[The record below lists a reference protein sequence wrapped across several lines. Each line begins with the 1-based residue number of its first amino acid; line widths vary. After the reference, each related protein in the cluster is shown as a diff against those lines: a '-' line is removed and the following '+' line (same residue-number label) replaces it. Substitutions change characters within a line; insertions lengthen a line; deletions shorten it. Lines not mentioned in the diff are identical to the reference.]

1 MCKWTVSVRLCAHC
15 VASPILNTSSP
26 VLAFGCVDLHAS
38 RDASLQIQ
46 NVSNRTLTF
55 SLHLYPLSSPATSPL
70 PFSLISSSRIILH
83 PAETTTIAVSYHPAL
98 LTEDNALIIIE
109 PQEIQHAPCVIPLVG
124 FGGRSQPAIQTRGN
138 QLFVTNNGD
147 RSACFF
153 VMGIEQNVVT
163 LVKNSTFL
171 PPIFYLPSMME
182 FSVKLADLRA
192 EMMQKKVPIFVMS
205 NGDSAVSV
213 HLRLRQYSAAP
224 RAPGAQSKGLSVL
237 PFLAA
242 RTVIGAN
249 RMLVGIERVD
259 TQSALHEN
267 ESHRIE
273 HRYFPRF
280 TRQ

>member
-1 MCKWTVSVRLCAHC
+1 
-15 VASPILNTSSP
+15 
-26 VLAFGCVDLHAS
+26 
-38 RDASLQIQ
+38 
-46 NVSNRTLTF
+46 
-55 SLHLYPLSSPATSPL
+55 
-70 PFSLISSSRIILH
+70 
-83 PAETTTIAVSYHPAL
+83 
-98 LTEDNALIIIE
+98 
-109 PQEIQHAPCVIPLVG
+109 
-124 FGGRSQPAIQTRGN
+124 
-138 QLFVTNNGD
+138 
-147 RSACFF
+147 
-153 VMGIEQNVVT
+153 MGIEQNVVT

-224 RAPGAQSKGLSVL
+224 RAPSAQSKGLSVL